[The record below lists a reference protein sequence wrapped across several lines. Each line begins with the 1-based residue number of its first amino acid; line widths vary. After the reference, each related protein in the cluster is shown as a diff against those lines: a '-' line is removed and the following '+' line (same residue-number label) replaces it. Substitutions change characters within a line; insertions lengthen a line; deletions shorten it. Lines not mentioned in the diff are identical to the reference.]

1 MEQITEKTIINA
13 IMALDV
19 EKLKVLKESLVKT
32 LDNNKKIVDTNNRIL
47 RALEAAELKGCS
59 EYKALYTNHLTLCET
74 NGQLYSLI
82 DKCDKALESLNN

>member
-32 LDNNKKIVDTNNRIL
+32 LDNNKKTVNTNNKVL
-47 RALEAAELKGCS
+47 KALEAAELKGCS
-59 EYKALYTNHLTLCET
+59 EYKALCTSHLVLCET

-82 DKCDKALESLNN
+82 NKCDKALESLNK